1 VTARQLSF
9 KIRPGLLAVPP
20 TYKGAPVAGVMFDAT
35 VYPLAVGHKRSDL
48 LKNIGLDVMY
58 DRVLTV
64 NTKDPAGKVYASKET
79 RFGIG
84 GVFRYAFN
92 RTATSPVVM
101 GTLGYSSQLFS
112 ISSGT
117 VIGIPSVKYSII
129 EPGAGLRFPVTS
141 KIIAGLD
148 AKLMLIT
155 GTGQI
160 QDAMQYGAASVLG
173 FEGAL
178 GVDYLIT
185 RNIFARAAFR
195 YETIGYT
202 FKGTGMLSNARD
214 GDPTT
219 IDVPGARDSY
229 IGGMATVGYL
239 Y

>member
-1 VTARQLSF
+1 VTARQLVF
-9 KIRPGLLAVPP
+9 KVRPGLLATPP
-20 TYKGAPVAGVMFDAT
+20 AYKGAPVAGVMIDAT
-35 VYPLAVGHKRSDL
+35 IYPLAVDHKRGDM
-48 LKNIGLDVMY
+48 LKNLGLDVMY
-58 DRVLTV
+58 DRVISV
-64 NTKDPAGKVYASKET
+64 STKDAAGKVYASKET

-117 VIGIPSVKYSII
+117 LLGIPSVKYSII
-129 EPGAGLRFPVTS
+129 EPGAGLRYPVTS

-160 QDAMQYGAASVLG
+160 QDPMQYGAASVLG

-185 RNIFARAAFR
+185 RNSFARAAFR
-195 YETIGYT
+195 YETIGLT
-202 FKGTGMLSNARD
+202 FNGTGMLSNARD

-219 IDVPGARDSY
+219 VDVSGARDSY
-229 IGGMATVGYL
+229 IGGMVTVGYL